1 MSRTI
6 GIPLRGWL
14 VLVVVVGS
22 VTVTV
27 AMVMGSRSNG
37 MVERRVANLLLDSCV
52 PLLVAAEM
60 SFVKVD
66 CGIHP
71 FVNMLVTLDSG

>member
-1 MSRTI
+1 M
-6 GIPLRGWL
+6 
-14 VLVVVVGS
+14 LVVVVGS
-22 VTVTV
+22 VTV

-60 SFVKVD
+60 SFV
-66 CGIHP
+66 
-71 FVNMLVTLDSG
+71 

>member
-1 MSRTI
+1 MSCTVS
-6 GIPLRGWL
+6 IPLRGWL

-22 VTVTV
+22 VTV

-52 PLLVAAEM
+52 PLLVAIEM
-60 SFVKVD
+60 SFVEID
-66 CGIHP
+66 RGIHP